1 MKLLS
6 QRVQEIRLQIEGET
20 ISYAEIAE
28 LECLASSNPE
38 LFIGD
43 TLLSEWA
50 GIPEKLSNPF

>member
-6 QRVQEIRLQIEGET
+6 QRLQELRLQIEGEA

-28 LECLASSNPE
+28 LECLALSNPE

-43 TLLSEWA
+43 TFLSEWA
-50 GIPEKLSNPF
+50 GISEKLSNPS